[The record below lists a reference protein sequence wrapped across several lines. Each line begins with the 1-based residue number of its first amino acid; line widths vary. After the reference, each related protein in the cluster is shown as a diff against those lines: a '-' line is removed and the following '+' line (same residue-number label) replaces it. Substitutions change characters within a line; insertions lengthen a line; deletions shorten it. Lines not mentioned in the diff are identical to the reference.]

1 MRVRSPLLTL
11 PLLTLPFLLS
21 ACAPS
26 QAKPLEV
33 LNPEKTSAPISA
45 RLVISDLN
53 QPLFMLPLPDKSGR
67 VLVTERTGAILIL
80 DPKTGRVEDTP
91 FLDISKSIT
100 TRGEGGVLG
109 LALSPNFADD
119 GTFFLNVT
127 NRKGDTEIRRYAVPK
142 TTPYQA
148 DPASEN
154 VIMRIEQPYSN
165 HNAGWIGFD
174 PASGLLLIPT
184 GDGGSGGDPLE
195 AGQDPQTLLGKI
207 LRIDVTKDSFPNDD
221 LRDYAIPPGNTF
233 TDPKDGKLEIF
244 TMGLRN
250 PWRCSVDPVTGD
262 LFIGDVGQNK
272 VEEIDRL
279 DLTDSSVNFGWDTRE
294 GTRRFEGK
302 DDPAFTDPVAEYTHG
317 FGPREGKSLTG
328 GYVYNGPIEALKR
341 HYIFGD
347 YVTGNIWSIP
357 VSKLNNEQ
365 TVASADFNILTDA
378 LFPDEDERPN
388 ITSFGEDADGNLYIL
403 SIDGDIYKIEGG

>member
-1 MRVRSPLLTL
+1 M
-11 PLLTLPFLLS
+11 
-21 ACAPS
+21 
-26 QAKPLEV
+26 
-33 LNPEKTSAPISA
+33 
-45 RLVISDLN
+45 
-53 QPLFMLPLPDKSGR
+53 
-67 VLVTERTGAILIL
+67 
-80 DPKTGRVEDTP
+80 
-91 FLDISKSIT
+91 
-100 TRGEGGVLG
+100 
-109 LALSPNFADD
+109 
-119 GTFFLNVT
+119 
-127 NRKGDTEIRRYAVPK
+127 
-142 TTPYQA
+142 
-148 DPASEN
+148 
-154 VIMRIEQPYSN
+154 
-165 HNAGWIGFD
+165 
-174 PASGLLLIPT
+174 LLIPT

-302 DDPAFTDPVAEYTHG
+302 YDPAFTDPVAEYTHG